1 MASILFIILII
12 IFVGVIV
19 LLSIGTYIL
28 SALFGG
34 LANLRNL
41 FYRLM
46 GWNAGN
52 RQAGSAS
59 SSANK
64 ASSKTSSGY
73 TKSQSQSSASQG
85 KMFDRDEGT
94 YIDFEEVK

>member
-34 LANLRNL
+34 FMNLRN
-41 FYRLM
+41 FVCRIM
-46 GWNAGN
+46 GLGKQTN
-52 RQAGSAS
+52 SAK
-59 SSANK
+59 SSANT
-64 ASSKTSSGY
+64 SSQSSSGY
-73 TKSQSQSSASQG
+73 TKSSGQSSASQS
-85 KMFDRDEGT
+85 KMFGQDEGT